1 MRLGFLGIGV
11 NGSKLGVLTGAIDLA
26 GLGLVLLAIGVGLT
40 FWLVVLG
47 VWGSCSLGSST
58 GGLKGIGAAI
68 GGLTIGDRSGDGINI
83 GLFETESLP
92 GAAGFLVAAAGICP
106 GCLVVA
112 GLGTTE
118 DGVAIRSG
126 LAPSLTGGVV
136 FRSMVL
142 SIFSGT
148 AGG

>member
-1 MRLGFLGIGV
+1 MGFLGIGV
-11 NGSKLGVLTGAIDLA
+11 NGSKLGVLTPGSIELA
-26 GLGLVLLAIGVGLT
+26 GLGLVLVEIGLVGLT

-47 VWGSCSLGSST
+47 VWGSCSLGRSST

-83 GLFETESLP
+83 GLFETDSLP
-92 GAAGFLVAAAGICP
+92 GAAVLVAAAGICP

-126 LAPSLTGGVV
+126 LAPSLTGGAVV
-136 FRSMVL
+136 RSMVL
-142 SIFSGT
+142 SIFSGIT
-148 AGG
+148 GG